1 MQHGS
6 KGDLHVEVDQ
16 PAPGEEADPAEVVH
30 EEEARDTELRSPDPG
45 QLWLAK
51 TSTVRIPPSQV
62 LDHLMLSCQVLNTQ
76 TNTNT
81 DTFLPG
87 SLPLLLSSLPHST
100 DLPTAGNDR
109 F

>member
-1 MQHGS
+1 MQHGP
-6 KGDLHVEVDQ
+6 KGDLHVEADQ

-45 QLWLAK
+45 QLWLPK
-51 TSTVRIPPSQV
+51 TSSIWIPPSQV
-62 LDHLMLSCQVLNTQ
+62 LDQLIPPCQVLNTQ

-87 SLPLLLSSLPHST
+87 SQPLLLSSLPHST
-100 DLPTAGNDR
+100 DLPTAGNDH

>member
-6 KGDLHVEVDQ
+6 KGDLHVEADQ

-45 QLWLAK
+45 QLWIAK

-62 LDHLMLSCQVLNTQ
+62 LDHLIPLCQVLNTP

-87 SLPLLLSSLPHST
+87 SQPLPLSSLPHST
-100 DLPTAGNDR
+100 DLPTAGNNR